1 MNFLPALE
9 ILRSYCRVV
18 VKQRLAKHRIGLVN
32 DAIVKRR
39 QALRI
44 FVVRAGAQ
52 FQQRFHCLQ
61 TVSFNGTVH
70 RR

>member
-18 VKQRLAKHRIGLVN
+18 VKQRLAEHRIGFVN
-32 DAIVKRR
+32 DAIIERR

-52 FQQRFHCLQ
+52 L
-61 TVSFNGTVH
+61 
-70 RR
+70 